1 MVNNKPIMASNQ
13 LENIKQLVKNYIASL
28 LRVLENENENT
39 NILKF
44 MDPIVEV
51 HARVIDESLYQPN
64 SENSY
69 NARIQEFKEE
79 LNSLFFGLNVE
90 SFEKIF
96 QQAYEL
102 AVQSRLQSRQS
113 DLKFMVNFMQKF
125 LEVETAL
132 NYVGQWSLCIL

>member
-1 MVNNKPIMASNQ
+1 MVSNQ
-13 LENIKQLVKNYIASL
+13 VENIKKLMKDYIASL
-28 LRVLENENENT
+28 IRVLQNENKNT
-39 NILKF
+39 NILEF

-51 HARVIDESLYQPN
+51 HARVIDESHYQPH

-69 NARIQEFKEE
+69 IARIQEFKEE
-79 LNSLFFGLNVE
+79 LNSLFLGLNVE

-113 DLKFMVNFMQKF
+113 DLKFMVNFVRKF

-132 NYVGQWSLCIL
+132 NYVGQWSLCVL

>member
-1 MVNNKPIMASNQ
+1 MASNQ
-13 LENIKQLVKNYIASL
+13 VENIKRLVKDYIASL
-28 LRVLENENENT
+28 LQVLENENENT
-39 NILKF
+39 NILEF
-44 MDPIVEV
+44 MDQIVEV

-79 LNSLFFGLNVE
+79 LNSLFLGLNVE

-102 AVQSRLQSRQS
+102 AVQYRLQSRQS
-113 DLKFMVNFMQKF
+113 DLRFMVKFMQKF
-125 LEVETAL
+125 MEVETTL

>member
-1 MVNNKPIMASNQ
+1 MAASNQ
-13 LENIKQLVKNYIASL
+13 FENMEQIEQLVKNYIASL

-39 NILKF
+39 NILEF

-51 HARVIDESLYQPN
+51 HARVISDCHYMPN
-64 SENSY
+64 SENSH
-69 NARIQEFKEE
+69 NDRIQELKEE
-79 LNSLFFGLNVE
+79 LNGLFLGLNVE

-113 DLKFMVNFMQKF
+113 DLRFMVNFLRKF
-125 LEVETAL
+125 LEIETSL
-132 NYVGQWSLCIL
+132 NYVGQWSLCVL

>member
-1 MVNNKPIMASNQ
+1 MVSNQ
-13 LENIKQLVKNYIASL
+13 VENIKKLMKDYIASL
-28 LRVLENENENT
+28 IRVLQNENKNT
-39 NILKF
+39 NILEF

-51 HARVIDESLYQPN
+51 HARVIDESHYQPH
-64 SENSY
+64 SGNSY
-69 NARIQEFKEE
+69 IARIQEFKEE
-79 LNSLFFGLNVE
+79 LNSLFLGLNVE

-113 DLKFMVNFMQKF
+113 DLKFMVNFMRKF

-132 NYVGQWSLCIL
+132 NYVGQWSLCVL

>member
-1 MVNNKPIMASNQ
+1 MVSNQ
-13 LENIKQLVKNYIASL
+13 VENIKKLMKDYIASL
-28 LRVLENENENT
+28 IRVLQNENKNT
-39 NILKF
+39 NILEF

-51 HARVIDESLYQPN
+51 HARVIDESHYQPH

-69 NARIQEFKEE
+69 IARIQEFKEE
-79 LNSLFFGLNVE
+79 LNSLFLGLNVE
-90 SFEKIF
+90 SFEKMF

-113 DLKFMVNFMQKF
+113 DLKFMVNFMRKF

-132 NYVGQWSLCIL
+132 NYVGQWSLCVL

>member
-13 LENIKQLVKNYIASL
+13 LEKIKQLVKDYIASL

-39 NILKF
+39 NILEF

-51 HARVIDESLYQPN
+51 HARVISDCHYMPN
-64 SENSY
+64 SENSH
-69 NARIQEFKEE
+69 NTRIQKLKEE
-79 LNSLFFGLNVE
+79 LNSLFVSLNVE

-96 QQAYEL
+96 QKAYEL
-102 AVQSRLQSRQS
+102 AVQSRLQSRHS
-113 DLKFMVNFMQKF
+113 DLKFMVNFMRKF

-132 NYVGQWSLCIL
+132 NYVGQWSLCVL

>member
-1 MVNNKPIMASNQ
+1 MVSNQ
-13 LENIKQLVKNYIASL
+13 VENIKKLMKDYIASL
-28 LRVLENENENT
+28 IRVLQNENKNT
-39 NILKF
+39 NILEF

-51 HARVIDESLYQPN
+51 HARVIDESHYQPH

-69 NARIQEFKEE
+69 IARIQEFKEE
-79 LNSLFFGLNVE
+79 LNSLFLGLNVE

-113 DLKFMVNFMQKF
+113 DLKFMVNFMRKF
-125 LEVETAL
+125 LEVEIAL
-132 NYVGQWSLCIL
+132 NYVGQWSLCVL